1 MSRALLALQ
10 MGRAGATYVR
20 YSPITVIMSYPF
32 DIYKHSILMYFDV
45 CKNTD
50 YIIGVPAFCCLL
62 AIAPD
67 GSLA

>member
-1 MSRALLALQ
+1 MRRALLALQ
-10 MGRAGATYVR
+10 MGRAGAKYVR
-20 YSPITVIMSYPF
+20 YSPITVIVYSPF
-32 DIYKHSILMYFDV
+32 NIYKHFILMYFDV

-62 AIAPD
+62 AIAPA